1 MLSRWSKRI
10 RPGGLLDVKQ
20 RSINAADFVS
30 GIPSQLADGI
40 ESYVTEP
47 VKSGYQH
54 LLDLPE
60 NMFDLVTSERRV
72 PVFLVPIGAGPTDME
87 ILFDFT
93 EQVSALKSGILTRP
107 VLQIWAGRSD
117 IDEEWFINT
126 FQQEFLTQ
134 FEQARRAVEDHLN
147 RESDRI
153 ADDRSE
159 AISGFSRQS
168 IKTIRNTLMIL
179 IGAPFFMDWIF
190 LNWAL
195 DSSEQSIKHL
205 RETISLTKELRS
217 TRRESRKQ
225 IKKLDQRFS
234 ERQDGLKQAIQRL
247 EIEFHPQLALIDSL
261 FIQKDSSDPPK
272 PDHPGDL
279 PEIRDH
285 LDLAE
290 LRKLL
295 PRNVQTRFDSLGL

>member
-195 DSSEQSIKHL
+195 DSSGQSIKHL

-261 FIQKDSSDPPK
+261 FIQKDSSEHPK

-295 PRNVQTRFDSLGL
+295 PRNVQTLFDSLGL